1 MVSRALREWDT
12 TRSANLDALVG
23 AHQAVTRG
31 LPGRPSL
38 TTELNHALIARLASE
53 LQGFARDLH
62 DQAADALL
70 TEATVP
76 DEHIRA
82 IVRVRMEQGRKL
94 DVGNANAGNLGNDF
108 LRLGLALWPDIHA
121 LHPVAGRHW
130 HDWIEWLNTAR
141 NGIAHNDP
149 EKLLTAHVEH
159 PLTLATFRRA
169 RRAVSGFASALDA
182 LVEVY
187 LSIRTGGM
195 PW

>member
-12 TRSANLDALVG
+12 TRSANLDSLVG

-76 DEHIRA
+76 DEHIRR
-82 IVRVRMEQGRKL
+82 ILRSRLEQGRKL
-94 DVGNANAGNLGNDF
+94 DMGNANAGNLGNDF
-108 LRLGLALWPDIHA
+108 SRIGLLLWPG
-121 LHPVAGRHW
+121 LHVAYPGDSERW
-130 HDWIEWLNTAR
+130 HVWIEWLNLAR
-141 NGIAHNDP
+141 NGISHNDP
-149 EKLLTAHVEH
+149 ETLASSHAVH
-159 PLTLATFRRA
+159 PLTLATFRSV
-169 RRAVSGFASALDA
+169 RRAVCGFVSGMDA
-182 LVEVY
+182 IVEIY
-187 LSIRTGGM
+187 LHNRTGRA